1 MPRSEVRPGWRALR
15 TPGSETIR
23 FHVFHVVA
31 RACVHAAQHPSP
43 SGSDQAV
50 YVGGVILIR
59 LARDR
64 QPAANRCYCRNFL
77 GRR

>member
-1 MPRSEVRPGWRALR
+1 MPHLEVRLGWPASR
-15 TPGSETIR
+15 TPGSETRR

-31 RACVHAAQHPSP
+31 CACVHAAQHQRP
-43 SGSDQAV
+43 SGTGRAV

-59 LARDR
+59 LAQDR

-77 GRR
+77 GPR